1 MGQANRVRLALLLLA
16 ATAAPIMP
24 GLEGPVA
31 AQAMSAA
38 VGKPLQA
45 AKSAAAA
52 GNYAAANSAI
62 SQARA
67 AAKTSQERTAVAQMA
82 AYVHTRS
89 GNYARAA
96 AELETIG
103 APASQLAPLYY
114 QAREYDKAIAAAK
127 RSGQQTI
134 VAQSYLQQGKAKEAA
149 EIYQQMLAKNP
160 NNLSALQ
167 NLAGAQFKMGDKAA
181 YMATTQKLVR
191 LDPTPNR
198 WRTLLVDMSR
208 QPMSREAKLGVYHLM
223 RETNAIKT
231 PQEVEDFAKNAIV
244 SGQSG
249 YAAKVVQEA
258 TASGII
264 PPGNT
269 MAQKIVDAAS
279 KRTADALR
287 TAPADAKDPA
297 RAFSAGNAFL
307 GASRYPDAVAAFSV
321 AQKGPQ
327 ADQATFFK
335 GVAQVKAGNRQ
346 AAKATFDG
354 IKSGPMVD
362 IAGLWSLY
370 ASTAGI

>member
-1 MGQANRVRLALLLLA
+1 MGQTNRVRLALLLLA
-16 ATAAPIMP
+16 AAAMPIVP
-24 GLEGPVA
+24 GLEGPVV

-45 AKSAAAA
+45 ARSAAGA

-62 SQARA
+62 AQARA

-82 AYVHTRS
+82 AFVHTRS

-149 EIYQQMLAKNP
+149 EIYQQILAKNP

-181 YMATTQKLVR
+181 YLATTQKLVR

-198 WRTLLVDMSR
+198 WRTLLVDMTR

-231 PQEVEDFAKNAIV
+231 AQEVEDFAKTAIV

-249 YAAKVVQEA
+249 FAAKVVQEA

-264 PPGNT
+264 PPDNT
-269 MAQKIVDAAS
+269 MAQKIVDAAA

-287 TAPADAKDPA
+287 TAPADALDPA
-297 RAFSAGNAFL
+297 KAFNAGNAYL
-307 GASRYPDAVAAFSV
+307 GASRYPDATAAYNVAE
-321 AQKGPQ
+321 KGPQ
-327 ADQATFFK
+327 ADQAALFK
-335 GVAQVKAGNRQ
+335 GIALIKEGNRSG
-346 AAKATFDG
+346 AKAVFDG
-354 IKSGPMVD
+354 IKSGPLAD
-362 IAGLWSLY
+362 IAALWSLY
-370 ASTAGI
+370 ASTKGV